1 MYSSLNRTVIFLCD
15 YRAYIKKLQGL
26 IKQNRAY
33 LGKID
38 KVVLKLIPEQ
48 MIGVDDYQ
56 QYLNHTNEQND
67 HFWYNKTWN
76 WSADTTLLWGIP
88 RFRELSFWEILIQE
102 KFRGCVGLWNCMTVT
117 SKEPNTNFWWAQNLW
132 ENCK

>member
-15 YRAYIKKLQGL
+15 YRACIKKLQGL

-33 LGKID
+33 LDRID
-38 KVVLKLIPEQ
+38 KVVLKLIPER

-67 HFWYNKTWN
+67 HF
-76 WSADTTLLWGIP
+76 
-88 RFRELSFWEILIQE
+88 
-102 KFRGCVGLWNCMTVT
+102 
-117 SKEPNTNFWWAQNLW
+117 
-132 ENCK
+132 

>member
-33 LGKID
+33 LGRID
-38 KVVLKLIPEQ
+38 KVVLKLIPER

-67 HFWYNKTWN
+67 HF
-76 WSADTTLLWGIP
+76 
-88 RFRELSFWEILIQE
+88 
-102 KFRGCVGLWNCMTVT
+102 
-117 SKEPNTNFWWAQNLW
+117 
-132 ENCK
+132 